1 MLDEAVDYLS
11 SVCGLKI
18 IVYAGLGHKCKCD
31 EQKRELSPEEVIGYI
46 KNAEIVLS
54 SSFHAT
60 VFSLLFKKKF
70 AVILPDVHTNERLYD
85 LLNWTMFE
93 DTILNDCTG
102 LMNIMGDEEFYKQ
115 DTFDIINRRI
125 AQSQKYIEQVF
136 VERNE

>member
-1 MLDEAVDYLS
+1 M
-11 SVCGLKI
+11 
-18 IVYAGLGHKCKCD
+18 
-31 EQKRELSPEEVIGYI
+31 
-46 KNAEIVLS
+46 LS

-70 AVILPDVHTNERLYD
+70 AVILPDLHTNERLCD
-85 LLNWTMFE
+85 LLNWTMLE

-102 LMNIMGDEEFYKQ
+102 LMNIMDDEEFYKQ